1 MLRVNV
7 ILMLAAV
14 LCALSVVTSQH
25 KARKLFQAM
34 EGEQERAR
42 QLDIEYDQLQLE
54 LSTWATSPRI
64 DKIARESLKMRPA
77 GSPPAGRPTGS
88 TLGVRPAGSTL
99 GVRPAGSPAVAHP
112 AVATAAAR
120 GQARTPAT
128 RAPAGKPAAAG
139 QAGGVAR

>member
-1 MLRVNV
+1 MVRVNI
-7 ILMLAAV
+7 ILLFAAV

-64 DKIARESLKMRPA
+64 DKIARENLKMRPA
-77 GSPPAGRPTGS
+77 GSPVG
-88 TLGVRPAGSTL
+88 RPAGSAP
-99 GVRPAGSPAVAHP
+99 GAHAVVSVAAAH
-112 AVATAAAR
+112 TAAAI
-120 GQARTPAT
+120 PAS
-128 RAPAGKPAAAG
+128 RPAASKPMPAK
-139 QAGGVAR
+139 AGGVAR